1 MAAETGARWEAAV
14 VAWLR
19 SRGHRDAFRLRG
31 QEGPLDHGDVGG
43 FSRWAL
49 DCKDHAKHTLSAW
62 VKQVKQEA
70 RNSEKPLAAVIVKR
84 RGAKPEDAYVVMDL
98 ATWSRLE
105 RYLDTLAAD
114 VLDRYECP
122 VSEVVPGAEYL

>member
-14 VAWLR
+14 VAWLK
-19 SRGHRDAFRLRG
+19 SRGHRDVFRLRG
-31 QEGPLDHGDVGG
+31 QEGPRDHGDVGG

-62 VKQVKQEA
+62 VAQVKQEA
-70 RNSEKPLAAVIVKR
+70 VNAEKPLAAVIVKR

-98 ATWSRLE
+98 ATWERLE
-105 RYLDTLAAD
+105 SYLSALSD
-114 VLDRYECP
+114 
-122 VSEVVPGAEYL
+122 EVRGQ